1 MTRETR
7 VTMSN
12 SATVPNPETV
22 PEIAPELAQRL
33 APFAAVQ
40 LSAFD
45 NLKLLTALA
54 TQAELDCESIELH
67 RDGRAFYA
75 VNWQECWLDCGYSND
90 YAAKITPM
98 CAPSEQM
105 LAVARKVEVPVL
117 NAQQLSFM
125 CMEYSHFDHC

>member
-7 VTMSN
+7 VAKPN
-12 SATVPNPETV
+12 SEPVPNPETV

-33 APFAAVQ
+33 APYAAVQ

-75 VNWQECWLDCGYSND
+75 LNWQECWLDCGYSND